1 MHVAELFLQDG
12 YVLLSVL
19 FRISVIE
26 CERSRDNI
34 LRDSRD
40 RNHRSKSTTLNSRSH
55 GLQAGM
61 TGNVVNPAGIP
72 GTDPY
77 ACRIL
82 VVLPTQRTLQF
93 PDKAPGVS
101 CAGNRLCNS
110 LCV

>member
-1 MHVAELFLQDG
+1 
-12 YVLLSVL
+12 
-19 FRISVIE
+19 
-26 CERSRDNI
+26 
-34 LRDSRD
+34 
-40 RNHRSKSTTLNSRSH
+40 
-55 GLQAGM
+55 M

-72 GTDPY
+72 GTDTY

-110 LCV
+110 LCVPRRVTKPSQLKQFRSHQDVAHRLEKPFFIGRVGCLSDTRCHGPVDLEKGFVMSFAT